1 MKTSTF
7 LKIENWFVVI
17 FMILLIILITA
28 LIYFIFLEVKHIM
41 SFPIETITN
50 TEIQIEKEIIKAE
63 CEIDTAITEFR
74 KNKNIRN
81 LWYTSYWAID
91 KKDKRNW
98 FISYETQEKID
109 GNDEKIQVE
118 RYFSSIE
125 ELTKYLIDNK

>member
-50 TEIQIEKEIIKAE
+50 TEIQIEKEIIKAK
-63 CEIDTAITEFR
+63 CEIDVAIKEFR
-74 KNKNIRN
+74 KDNDIRSLNFTGIWGDELNKKQWFVRYGTKAYVNENIVEVE
-81 LWYTSYWAID
+81 I
-91 KKDKRNW
+91 
-98 FISYETQEKID
+98 EK
-109 GNDEKIQVE
+109 
-118 RYFSSIE
+118 YFESMV